1 MNIHSIKGVQHGT
14 FFVRRII
21 GFKII
26 KAFFEASG
34 LLLKWFIYF
43 PFSPHKASTLFIPHC
58 QCLEIACVDS
68 QCTITVSL
76 ETKGLFLYLD
86 FFQKDLD
93 SKRSARG
100 TKW

>member
-1 MNIHSIKGVQHGT
+1 MNIHSIKMVQHS
-14 FFVRRII
+14 FFVISII

-26 KAFFEASG
+26 KSFFETSG
-34 LLLKWFIYF
+34 FLLEHFISF
-43 PFSPHKASTLFIPHC
+43 SFSPHKASTVFLPQC

-76 ETKGLFLYLD
+76 ETKVLFIYLD

-93 SKRSARG
+93 SKRSARA

>member
-1 MNIHSIKGVQHGT
+1 MQHGR
-14 FFVRRII
+14 FFVRRIT

-26 KAFFEASG
+26 KAVFETSG

-43 PFSPHKASTLFIPHC
+43 AFSSHKSSTVFIPQC
-58 QCLEIACVDS
+58 QCLETACVDS
-68 QCTITVSL
+68 QCTVTVSL
-76 ETKGLFLYLD
+76 ETNILFICLD

-93 SKRSARG
+93 AKRSARG